1 MAINLAIV
9 FSFLSFSQVF
19 SQTDIGG
26 VINSYEAVTSITNPG
41 CTTCDTTPGCLNQ
54 IDVADASAFSV
65 GDKALIVQLKG
76 ATIDQSNTAT
86 GGTITDLGNAG
97 NYEFFDISSIVGN
110 SIFPTAPLKNTY
122 DSVGLV
128 QIVRV
133 PNYSGDVNIVS
144 ELQALPWDDV
154 AGEGGII
161 ALFVEG
167 TLTFNANINASG
179 SGYIGVQMSVNGL
192 PDDCSIAPNT
202 QYNMP
207 TGNTDG
213 WFKGGG
219 VAVAGVNNVKGRSP
233 LGNGGGS
240 GVSGDTGGGG
250 GANYG
255 SGGIGGNRWCDFG
268 TVAGGIGGNGL
279 STFIANQNRVFF
291 GGAGGA
297 GFVTTNNPSQASNG
311 GGIVVLRAETIVG
324 NGFTIDASGTNA
336 LAVNPVGAP
345 DGGGGGGAGG
355 SVAFDVKSY
364 TGTIN
369 IDISGGDGQ
378 TLNTDIVH
386 GPGGG
391 GGGGVFL
398 HNLTTVPAGITID
411 LTGGT
416 AGTHTGAQSGN
427 SNGAADG
434 SPGGIISYY
443 NFVETI
449 NTDNT
454 LGTNDGIPD
463 ICDLDS
469 DNDGILDSVEDG
481 GTGVDPSLD
490 EDGDGIPNYI
500 DQSDPGVPAFVDANG
515 DGVNDVYDTDGDGTP
530 DFQDLDSDNDGCF
543 DSIESGGTDSN
554 NDGFLDGDGFNAFGQ
569 VTTGGAITDGYDG
582 YSGNETIATEVNYN
596 ALTNQT
602 AIANDVITFTVE
614 NQSITST
621 TVYTGTAPNT
631 LPDYND
637 PSATTGTSGFMY
649 QWYLGDP
656 TTTGVPLSND
666 ATYSGVNSASLNVVT
681 DSSLDGNQYC
691 VVITN
696 TSSLCENI
704 TCATLTVLDPCDALV
719 SGNLDTDGDGVSDY
733 CDQDDDNDGILD
745 INDVNCS
752 SGPLALG
759 QTFSDNT
766 GSNFNPEYIPNVY
779 AYGGASVTFGYELYG
794 GSAWNLSGV
803 TSQNNPVIL
812 PDGDYINT
820 IADGTTYPDN
830 DRVRYYFT
838 FSEPVYNVNFKL
850 GGLDDYDRADFFATN
865 GSDNL
870 PVNISDVNIGANLTI
885 NGQSA
890 VTGASANANAPA
902 NSIAIQVEG
911 PVTEIVITVGK
922 QDGDEAAN
930 VELQF
935 YEMQYCVAIDTD
947 GDGVNDIVDLDS
959 DNDGIYDVDE
969 VGGVDA
975 NNDGMADGVVD
986 PTTGIP
992 STAGTGITPIDTLN
1006 DGSFDY
1012 QNTDSDGDGC
1022 PDANEAY
1029 GNVTAAGSDNG
1040 QFGEPDPANVDAD
1053 GLVVEG
1059 EINYSIG
1066 TNAAVTNPLLSP
1078 ACNPCDATISGNDD
1092 NDGDNVSDICDIDD
1106 DNDGILDIYE
1116 LDCSSGP
1123 VALGQTFADA
1133 TGSNFNPEY
1142 IPNLFP
1148 YNGASV
1154 TFGYELRGGV
1164 AWNGGVSSQNNGAIA
1179 PDGEYINTIPDGT
1192 NFPNGEVV
1200 NYYFTFTQPVYN
1212 VNFKVGG
1219 IDDFD
1224 RADFVATNGAQ
1235 NIPVSISDI
1244 NVGANLTIN
1253 GQSAVT
1259 GSSANANAPFNSIQI
1274 EVQGPVTE
1282 IIVTVGKQNG
1292 STGDVELQFYEF
1304 EYCLGIDTD
1313 GDGVD
1318 DIFDLDSDNDGIYDV
1333 DESGNGA
1340 LDTNGDGILDSND
1353 TGFNDGDGNGAD
1365 DTAEATAPIDT
1376 LSDGSYDF
1384 QNTDSDGDGCPDAN
1398 EAYDNPFVSGSDGGQ
1413 FGEPDP
1419 ASVDSNNGLVTETG
1433 VDYSIGTNAAVT
1445 DSGIATSCV
1454 INPSITTVK
1463 TFTDIDGNAL
1473 TTEYSAV
1480 GEVINYSITLTNSGN
1495 VDVYSPTMVDTT
1507 ADAAPVRGAD
1517 APGNNDGVLDVG
1529 ETWTYTV
1536 SYTVTQADLDNGS
1549 YTNTAEADGSAD
1561 TTNDGSGD
1569 TPVDNDESETVNGI
1583 ESPSLEAVKV
1593 VAISNDVLP
1602 AGASL
1607 GDELTYTITVENTGN
1622 VTLTNVALTDTFV
1635 DGNGNPLTL
1644 TGPTFVSSD
1653 LGSLEGTLQVGETAT
1668 YTATYVITQ
1677 SDVDAGGVSNSVV
1690 ADGDSPAGTTVS
1702 DTSDDGDDLD
1712 GNTSDD
1718 PTETTISQDPM
1729 LAIEKTSSLD
1739 LGADGIATVG
1749 DIITYT
1755 YIVTNTGNVT
1765 LFDVN
1770 VTEDAADFTGTG
1782 VLPTPT
1788 YVSGGSDEDG
1798 EADLE
1803 DMIVGSG
1810 TIVYT
1815 ATYALT
1821 QADIDAGIVTNQAIA
1836 SGTGP
1841 LGDGITDDSDDP
1853 TDLTSNDDPTDTVI
1867 PQLPILS
1874 IDKTSSLD
1882 LGADGVATVGD
1893 IITYTYTVTNTGNVT
1908 IFDVSVTEDAANF
1921 TGTGILPTPTYVSGG
1936 SDEDGEA
1943 DLEDMIVGSG
1953 TIVYTATYALTQA
1966 DIDAGIVTNQAIA
1979 VGTDPLDGGVS
1990 DDSDDPTD
1998 PTSNDDPTDTAVP
2011 QLPSMDIEKISSLDT
2026 GADGVADV
2034 GDIIT
2039 YTYTV
2044 TNTGNVT
2051 LFDINVTEDA
2061 ADFTGTG
2068 VLPTPTYVSGGS
2080 DEDGEA
2086 DLEDMIVGSGTI
2098 VYTATYALTQAD
2110 IDAGIVTNQAVTNGT
2125 DPLGGSVSDDSDDGD
2140 DTDGNTEDDV
2150 TNTEIIQVPMISLIK
2165 TTLPLEDTNGDGIEG
2180 SLDDII
2186 SYVFIVENTG
2196 NVTLTNIEVEDLLP
2210 GLNLVGG
2217 PIAQLLPGEVD
2228 STTFTATYQITQI
2241 DLDTGFVT
2249 NSATVS
2255 AEGPSGDLGD
2265 PTDDVTD
2272 TSDDPNDTN
2281 DTDNNGD
2288 GDPDDPTVT
2297 PVNSIFDLEVTKVVD
2312 EIRPVVGDEI
2322 VFTIEVANIGNVTAT
2337 NVVISE
2343 QIPTGYVFVS
2353 AITTAGTYSEFD
2365 GEWTV
2370 GQLDPDQVEIL
2381 EITVEVLGFGDYVN
2395 TAFVDSADG
2404 GVDIDPVNDE
2414 GTASVDPI
2422 CLTIYN
2428 EFSPNGD
2435 GVNETFIIDCLE
2447 RFPNNK
2453 LEVYNRWGN
2462 VVYSKRGYLND
2473 WSGTTNGRA
2482 VMGQSD
2488 ELPVGTY
2495 YYVLDLGDGSE
2506 PRVGWLYIN
2515 R

>member
-1 MAINLAIV
+1 MEISTRFSLKSMAINLAIV

-110 SIFPTAPLKNTY
+110 SIFPSAPLKNNY
-122 DSVGLV
+122 DSTGYV

-179 SGYIGVQMSVNGL
+179 SGYVGVEMTVNGL
-192 PDDCSIAPNT
+192 PDNCSIAPNT
-202 QYNMP
+202 QFNLP

-219 VAVAGVNNVKGRSP
+219 VAVAGVNNVKGRAP

-268 TVAGGIGGNGL
+268 TIAGGIGGNGL

-364 TGTIN
+364 TGTLN

-398 HNLTTVPAGITID
+398 HNLTAVPAGITID

-449 NTDNT
+449 NADNT

-637 PSATTGTSGFMY
+637 PSATTVTSGFIY

-696 TSSLCENI
+696 TSNLCQNI

-766 GSNFNPEYIPNVY
+766 GSNFNPEYISNVY
-779 AYGGASVTFGYELYG
+779 AYGGASVTFGYEPYG

-803 TSQNNPVIL
+803 SNQNNAAIL
-812 PDGDYINT
+812 PDGEYINT

-890 VTGASANANAPA
+890 VTGASASANAPA

-922 QDGDEAAN
+922 QNGDEAAN

-947 GDGVNDIVDLDS
+947 GDGINDIVDLDS

-1235 NIPVSISDI
+1235 NIPVNISDI

-1282 IIVTVGKQNG
+1282 IIVTVGKQDG
-1292 STGDVELQFYEF
+1292 SVGDVELQFYEF
-1304 EYCLGIDTD
+1304 EYCLGLDTD

-1433 VDYSIGTNAAVT
+1433 VDYSTGTNVAVT
-1445 DSGIATSCV
+1445 DPGIAISCV

-1463 TFTDIDGNAL
+1463 TFADIDGNAL

-1480 GEVINYSITLTNSGN
+1480 GEVINYTITLTNSGN

-1507 ADAAPVRGAD
+1507 ADVAPVRGAD

-1536 SYTVTQADLDNGS
+1536 SHTVTQADLDNGS

-1622 VTLTNVALTDTFV
+1622 VTLTN
-1635 DGNGNPLTL
+1635 
-1644 TGPTFVSSD
+1644 
-1653 LGSLEGTLQVGETAT
+1653 
-1668 YTATYVITQ
+1668 
-1677 SDVDAGGVSNSVV
+1677 
-1690 ADGDSPAGTTVS
+1690 
-1702 DTSDDGDDLD
+1702 
-1712 GNTSDD
+1712 
-1718 PTETTISQDPM
+1718 
-1729 LAIEKTSSLD
+1729 
-1739 LGADGIATVG
+1739 
-1749 DIITYT
+1749 
-1755 YIVTNTGNVT
+1755 
-1765 LFDVN
+1765 
-1770 VTEDAADFTGTG
+1770 
-1782 VLPTPT
+1782 
-1788 YVSGGSDEDG
+1788 
-1798 EADLE
+1798 
-1803 DMIVGSG
+1803 
-1810 TIVYT
+1810 
-1815 ATYALT
+1815 
-1821 QADIDAGIVTNQAIA
+1821 
-1836 SGTGP
+1836 
-1841 LGDGITDDSDDP
+1841 
-1853 TDLTSNDDPTDTVI
+1853 
-1867 PQLPILS
+1867 
-1874 IDKTSSLD
+1874 
-1882 LGADGVATVGD
+1882 
-1893 IITYTYTVTNTGNVT
+1893 
-1908 IFDVSVTEDAANF
+1908 
-1921 TGTGILPTPTYVSGG
+1921 
-1936 SDEDGEA
+1936 
-1943 DLEDMIVGSG
+1943 
-1953 TIVYTATYALTQA
+1953 
-1966 DIDAGIVTNQAIA
+1966 
-1979 VGTDPLDGGVS
+1979 
-1990 DDSDDPTD
+1990 
-1998 PTSNDDPTDTAVP
+1998 
-2011 QLPSMDIEKISSLDT
+2011 
-2026 GADGVADV
+2026 
-2034 GDIIT
+2034 
-2039 YTYTV
+2039 
-2044 TNTGNVT
+2044 
-2051 LFDINVTEDA
+2051 
-2061 ADFTGTG
+2061 
-2068 VLPTPTYVSGGS
+2068 
-2080 DEDGEA
+2080 
-2086 DLEDMIVGSGTI
+2086 
-2098 VYTATYALTQAD
+2098 
-2110 IDAGIVTNQAVTNGT
+2110 
-2125 DPLGGSVSDDSDDGD
+2125 
-2140 DTDGNTEDDV
+2140 
-2150 TNTEIIQVPMISLIK
+2150 
-2165 TTLPLEDTNGDGIEG
+2165 
-2180 SLDDII
+2180 
-2186 SYVFIVENTG
+2186 
-2196 NVTLTNIEVEDLLP
+2196 
-2210 GLNLVGG
+2210 
-2217 PIAQLLPGEVD
+2217 
-2228 STTFTATYQITQI
+2228 
-2241 DLDTGFVT
+2241 
-2249 NSATVS
+2249 
-2255 AEGPSGDLGD
+2255 
-2265 PTDDVTD
+2265 
-2272 TSDDPNDTN
+2272 
-2281 DTDNNGD
+2281 
-2288 GDPDDPTVT
+2288 
-2297 PVNSIFDLEVTKVVD
+2297 
-2312 EIRPVVGDEI
+2312 
-2322 VFTIEVANIGNVTAT
+2322 
-2337 NVVISE
+2337 
-2343 QIPTGYVFVS
+2343 
-2353 AITTAGTYSEFD
+2353 
-2365 GEWTV
+2365 
-2370 GQLDPDQVEIL
+2370 
-2381 EITVEVLGFGDYVN
+2381 
-2395 TAFVDSADG
+2395 
-2404 GVDIDPVNDE
+2404 
-2414 GTASVDPI
+2414 
-2422 CLTIYN
+2422 
-2428 EFSPNGD
+2428 
-2435 GVNETFIIDCLE
+2435 
-2447 RFPNNK
+2447 
-2453 LEVYNRWGN
+2453 
-2462 VVYSKRGYLND
+2462 
-2473 WSGTTNGRA
+2473 
-2482 VMGQSD
+2482 
-2488 ELPVGTY
+2488 
-2495 YYVLDLGDGSE
+2495 
-2506 PRVGWLYIN
+2506 
-2515 R
+2515 

>member
-1 MAINLAIV
+1 MKISTRFSFCFKIEKSIFILA
-9 FSFLSFSQVF
+9 FLSFF
-19 SQTDIGG
+19 SVSTLNAQCPDTSPTGDCDGDLVLNGIDVDNDNDG
-26 VINSYEAVTSITNPG
+26 VLDVLEDANLDLDNDPSTNP
-41 CTTCDTTPGCLNQ
+41 
-54 IDVADASAFSV
+54 
-65 GDKALIVQLKG
+65 
-76 ATIDQSNTAT
+76 
-86 GGTITDLGNAG
+86 TD
-97 NYEFFDISSIVGN
+97 
-110 SIFPTAPLKNTY
+110 
-122 DSVGLV
+122 
-128 QIVRV
+128 
-133 PNYSGDVNIVS
+133 
-144 ELQALPWDDV
+144 
-154 AGEGGII
+154 
-161 ALFVEG
+161 
-167 TLTFNANINASG
+167 
-179 SGYIGVQMSVNGL
+179 
-192 PDDCSIAPNT
+192 
-202 QYNMP
+202 
-207 TGNTDG
+207 TDG
-213 WFKGGG
+213 
-219 VAVAGVNNVKGRSP
+219 
-233 LGNGGGS
+233 
-240 GVSGDTGGGG
+240 
-250 GANYG
+250 
-255 SGGIGGNRWCDFG
+255 
-268 TVAGGIGGNGL
+268 
-279 STFIANQNRVFF
+279 
-291 GGAGGA
+291 
-297 GFVTTNNPSQASNG
+297 
-311 GGIVVLRAETIVG
+311 
-324 NGFTIDASGTNA
+324 
-336 LAVNPVGAP
+336 
-345 DGGGGGGAGG
+345 
-355 SVAFDVKSY
+355 
-364 TGTIN
+364 
-369 IDISGGDGQ
+369 
-378 TLNTDIVH
+378 
-386 GPGGG
+386 
-391 GGGGVFL
+391 
-398 HNLTTVPAGITID
+398 
-411 LTGGT
+411 
-416 AGTHTGAQSGN
+416 
-427 SNGAADG
+427 
-434 SPGGIISYY
+434 
-443 NFVETI
+443 
-449 NTDNT
+449 
-454 LGTNDGIPD
+454 DGIQD
-463 ICDLDS
+463 YLDLDS
-469 DNDGILDSVEDG
+469 DNDGIYDVIEAGNGALDTNGDG
-481 GTGVDPSLD
+481 TIDSNDTGFN
-490 EDGDGIPNYI
+490 DGDGNGADDIAEATTPI
-500 DQSDPGVPAFVDANG
+500 DTLSDGS
-515 DGVNDVYDTDGDGTP
+515 YDFQNTDSDGDGCP
-530 DFQDLDSDNDGCF
+530 DANEAYGSNTAAGSDNGQFGEPDPA
-543 DSIESGGTDSN
+543 SV
-554 NDGFLDGDGFNAFGQ
+554 DGDGL
-569 VTTGGAITDGYDG
+569 VTEIGVDYSLGTNTAVTDNSIIAGCFTITANDDDFSATPINSSIPGSTTPSVFADNGSGTDLANGVAATNGNISNNISISNDGGMTGVAINNNG
-582 YSGNETIATEVNYN
+582 TIVVPPSTPDNTYFVEYTICLQADDTICD
-596 ALTNQT
+596 T
-602 AIANDVITFTVE
+602 AIATI
-614 NQSITST
+614 
-621 TVYTGTAPNT
+621 
-631 LPDYND
+631 
-637 PSATTGTSGFMY
+637 
-649 QWYLGDP
+649 
-656 TTTGVPLSND
+656 
-666 ATYSGVNSASLNVVT
+666 VVT
-681 DSSLDGNQYC
+681 
-691 VVITN
+691 
-696 TSSLCENI
+696 NI
-704 TCATLTVLDPCDALV
+704 DPCDALV
-719 SGNLDTDGDGVSDY
+719 SGNLDTDGDGISDY

-745 INDVNCS
+745 TYDVNCS
-752 SGPLALG
+752 SGPLTLG

-766 GSNFNPEYIPNVY
+766 GSNFNAEFIPNIY
-779 AYGGASVTFGYELYG
+779 AYGGASVTFGYEPYG

-803 TSQNNPVIL
+803 SNQNNPAIL
-812 PDGDYINT
+812 PDGEYINT
-820 IADGTTYPDN
+820 IADGTTYPEN
-830 DRVRYYFT
+830 EVVRYYFT
-838 FSEPVYNVNFKL
+838 FTEPAYNVNFKL
-850 GGLDDYDRADFFATN
+850 GGLDDFDRADFFATN
-865 GSDNL
+865 GSDNV
-870 PVNISDVNIGANLTI
+870 PVNLSDINIGANLII

-890 VTGASANANAPA
+890 VTGASSNANAPA
-902 NSIAIQVEG
+902 NSIAIQVAG

-922 QDGDEAAN
+922 QNGDEAAN

-935 YEMQYCVAIDTD
+935 YEMQYCLAIDTD
-947 GDGVNDIVDLDS
+947 GDGINDIVDLDS

-986 PTTGIP
+986 STTGIP

-1029 GNVTAAGSDNG
+1029 GNVTAAGIDGG
-1040 QFGEPDPANVDAD
+1040 QFGFPDPANVDAS
-1053 GLVVEG
+1053 GLVDLGRIV
-1059 EINYSIG
+1059 NYDIG
-1066 TNAAVTNPLLSP
+1066 TNPSVTDPTINTVCDP
-1078 ACNPCDATISGNDD
+1078 CNAISSGNTDT
-1092 NDGDNVSDICDIDD
+1092 DGDGISDICDEDN
-1106 DNDGILDIYE
+1106 DNDGILNIYE
-1116 LDCSSGP
+1116 QDCSPGP
-1123 VALGQTFADA
+1123 IALGQTFADN

-1142 IPNLFP
+1142 IPNV
-1148 YNGASV
+1148 YAYGGASV
-1154 TFGYELRGGV
+1154 TFGYEPFGGS
-1164 AWNGGVSSQNNGAIA
+1164 AWNLTGVSNQNNPSIL
-1179 PDGEYINTIPDGT
+1179 PDGEYINIVADGT
-1192 NFPNGEVV
+1192 NYPVGETVRF
-1200 NYYFTFTQPVYN
+1200 YFTFSQPVYN
-1212 VNFKVGG
+1212 VNFKLGG
-1219 IDDFD
+1219 LGDFE
-1224 RADFVATNGAQ
+1224 RADFTATNGSD
-1235 NIPVSISDI
+1235 NVPVNLSDI
-1244 NVGANLTIN
+1244 NIGGGLTIAN
-1253 GQSAVT
+1253 QSAFT
-1259 GSSANANAPFNSIQI
+1259 GASADTAAPSNSINI
-1274 EVQGPVTE
+1274 SVLGPVTE
-1282 IIVTVGKQNG
+1282 IIVTVGQQD
-1292 STGDVELQFYEF
+1292 GDELENVDLQFYEMQ
-1304 EYCLGIDTD
+1304 YCLMLDTD
-1313 GDGVD
+1313 GDGVND
-1318 DIFDLDSDNDGIYDV
+1318 VVDLDSDNDGIYDV

-1365 DTAEATAPIDT
+1365 DTAEATTPVDT
-1376 LSDGSYDF
+1376 LTDGSFDF

-1419 ASVDSNNGLVTETG
+1419 ASVDTNNGLVTEAG
-1433 VDYSIGTNAAVT
+1433 VDYSLGINAAVT
-1445 DSGIATSCV
+1445 DPGIATSCV

-1463 TFTDIDGNAL
+1463 TFADIDGNAL
-1473 TTEYSAV
+1473 TTEYSTV
-1480 GEVINYSITLTNSGN
+1480 GEVINYTITLTNSGN
-1495 VDVYSPTMVDTT
+1495 VDVYSPTMVDAT

-1517 APGNNDGVLDVG
+1517 APGNDDGVLDVG

-1536 SYTVTQADLDNGS
+1536 SHTVTQADLDNGS

-1583 ESPSLEAVKV
+1583 ESPSIEAVKV

-1607 GDELTYTITVENTGN
+1607 GDELTYTITIANTGN

-1668 YTATYVITQ
+1668 YTATYEITQ

-1690 ADGDSPAGTTVS
+1690 ADGDSPAGTTVN

-1765 LFDVN
+1765 LFDIN
-1770 VTEDAADFTGTG
+1770 VTEDTADFTGTG

-1841 LGDGITDDSDDP
+1841 LGDGVTDDSDDP
-1853 TDLTSNDDPTDTVI
+1853 TDPTSNDDPTDTVI

-1882 LGADGVATVGD
+1882 LGADGIATVGD

-2068 VLPTPTYVSGGS
+2068 LLPTPTYVSGGS

-2110 IDAGIVTNQAVTNGT
+2110 IDAGIVTNQAVASGT

-2297 PVNSIFDLEVTKVVD
+2297 PVNSLFDLEVTKSVGTLVNGQFV
-2312 EIRPVVGDEI
+2312 PLSVQPTVGDEV
-2322 VFTIEVANIGNVTAT
+2322 VFLIEVANIGNVTAT
-2337 NVVISE
+2337 NIVISE
-2343 QIPTGYVFVS
+2343 EIPSGYIIALDPVTQQPL
-2353 AITTAGTYSEFD
+2353 IDETEGTYSEFD
-2365 GEWTV
+2365 GEWTIA
-2370 GQLDPDQVEIL
+2370 QLDPDQVEML
-2381 EITVEVLGFGDYVN
+2381 QITVEVLGIGDYLN
-2395 TAFVDSADG
+2395 SAFVSSADG
-2404 GVDIDPVNDE
+2404 GDDVNPSNDE
-2414 GTASVDPI
+2414 DSAAVDPI